1 MGLSKGFSQNTF
13 GDEQRDDTK
22 MRGFELGPDG
32 FGFGDHYLGGNI
44 PWNVE
49 KYGEYEG
56 SSNAATG
63 FKGFQPSHR
72 GIPMSFN
79 K

>member
-49 KYGEYEG
+49 KYGKSTKVLAMLLQVLKVFNPLIVE
-56 SSNAATG
+56 
-63 FKGFQPSHR
+63 FQ
-72 GIPMSFN
+72 
-79 K
+79 